1 MKTKHVF
8 RALDLSADVLKL
20 YENGITRG
28 VYAGF
33 DNLHECFSI
42 KRGVT
47 TYIYGSPFSGKSEF
61 WLEVLVS
68 LSELYGWKHA
78 IYTPETGRAHEII
91 AELISKYCR
100 KPFYKQ
106 HGEQITEQELFNA
119 QSFIHEHFFIVDP
132 QEAELDLKGFYSLVE
147 QIEHEADVKI
157 DTTLIDPYNEL
168 DNDLSSEGGRQDIL
182 IEKQLGL
189 VRKNAQTT
197 NRHNVLV
204 THCRD
209 QQSIKKTVDGK
220 DIWYYPPAT
229 AREVAGGQA
238 WFRKAMNLINVWRP
252 PVGWKNDDADDAAE
266 DNEVHIIIQKFKPK
280 GTGKRGVVKL
290 FYDQH
295 KNRYYEKTH
304 YGSRRYAG
312 NQVEPN
318 RGQYTQTEYEF

>member
-1 MKTKHVF
+1 MATKIVY
-8 RALDLSADVLKL
+8 RAHELTSSVQKL
-20 YENGITRG
+20 FDEGITRG

-33 DNLHECFSI
+33 ENLHECFSI

-61 WLEVLVS
+61 WLEILVS
-68 LSELYGWKHA
+68 LSELYGWRHA
-78 IYTPETGRAHEII
+78 IYTPETGRAEEII
-91 AELISKYCR
+91 AELISKHCR
-100 KPFYKQ
+100 KPFYRQ
-106 HGEQITEQELFNA
+106 HGESITEQEMFSALA
-119 QSFIHEHFFIVDP
+119 FIHEHFFIIDP
-132 QEAELDLKGFYSLVE
+132 QDTELDLKAFYKAVDDAEE
-147 QIEHEADVKI
+147 QAGVKI

-182 IEKQLGL
+182 IEKQLGV
-189 VRKNAQTT
+189 VRKNAQLT
-197 NRHNVLV
+197 NRHNVLI

-252 PVGWKNDDADDAAE
+252 PVGWKNDDFDEAAT

-290 FYDQH
+290 FYDQQ
-295 KNRYYEKTH
+295 KNRYYEKTEIGT
-304 YGSRRYAG
+304 YRYAG
-312 NQVEPN
+312 AKDNKPREYN
-318 RGQYTQTEYEF
+318 FNTQYQF